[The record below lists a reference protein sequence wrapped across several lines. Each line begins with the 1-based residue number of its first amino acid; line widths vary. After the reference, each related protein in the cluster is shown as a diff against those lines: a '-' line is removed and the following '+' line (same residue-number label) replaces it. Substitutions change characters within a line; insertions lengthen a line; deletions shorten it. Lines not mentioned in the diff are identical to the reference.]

1 MASHLIHSEVQ
12 GHNTRPGGLYDLH
25 PPLAT
30 HRTPSALPVIFPVAQ
45 AMVIPL
51 TFWESLKHSTHAPAP
66 GSLHLLLPFACS
78 AFPWV
83 FVYLHARSLSLS
95 QVSAPVSQRRLSTP
109 HYPPPLSKFHCWDF
123 PGGTVCKNPPANA
136 GGCGFDPWS
145 RKIPHAAEQLSPGA
159 RTPGPTS
166 CSY

>member
-1 MASHLIHSEVQ
+1 MASHLIHSKVQ

-95 QVSAPVSQRRLSTP
+95 GFCSNVSETTFYPSL
-109 HYPPPLSKFHCWDF
+109 PPPCLNFIAGTSLAVQCVRIHLPMQGDVGSIPGPEKFHMLQS
-123 PGGTVCKNPPANA
+123 N
-136 GGCGFDPWS
+136 
-145 RKIPHAAEQLSPGA
+145 
-159 RTPGPTS
+159 
-166 CSY
+166 